1 MAINTQKLLP
11 GSGST
16 KKALPQAKI
25 TTIQLTSQDKKNV
38 NTIRVKTIQVDKIL
52 KGTLAVDKKR

>member
-11 GSGST
+11 GAGST

-25 TTIQLTSQDKKNV
+25 TTIQLTPQDKKKV
-38 NTIRVKTIQVDKIL
+38 NTISVKTIQVDKI
-52 KGTLAVDKKR
+52 

>member
-16 KKALPQAKI
+16 TKALPQAKI
-25 TTIQLTSQDKKNV
+25 TTIPLTSEDKKKV
-38 NTIRVKTIQVDKIL
+38 NTIRV
-52 KGTLAVDKKR
+52 